1 LNNLLQ
7 LIFFGGSTMT
17 RFKLFTAL
25 AVLLSLGIGISCAEP
40 KPPVPTGPSEA
51 DLERERLEREARERA
66 EREAREARERA
77 EREARE
83 AAERQM
89 RQAAEAALMDINFDY
104 NKAEIRRQDREKFNA
119 IAEFMR
125 NFPQARVRIEGH
137 CDERGTIEYNMALGE
152 RRAFA
157 AKNYLVNLGIA
168 DSRFTTQSF
177 GKELPKVFGSNER
190 SWFANRRCEF
200 KIQ

>member
-1 LNNLLQ
+1 
-7 LIFFGGSTMT
+7 MT

-40 KPPVPTGPSEA
+40 KPPVPTGPSED
-51 DLERERLEREARERA
+51 DLARERAEREARERAEREAEEARLRA

-83 AAERQM
+83 AREREI
-89 RQAAEAALMDINFDY
+89 RQAAANALADINFDY
-104 NKAEIRRQDREKFNA
+104 NRAEIRKQDREKFNA
-119 IAEFMR
+119 IAEFMK
-125 NFPQARVRIEGH
+125 NFPEARVRIEGH
-137 CDERGTIEYNMALGE
+137 CDERGTIEYNMGLGE

-157 AKNYLVNLGIA
+157 AKNYLVNLGISE
-168 DSRFTTQSF
+168 SRFTTQSF
-177 GKELPKVFGSNER
+177 GKEVPKVLGSNER

-200 KIQ
+200 KIP